1 MTITQQEIIALAAK
15 AEENAAH
22 EPKAN
27 YVTFL
32 QEFAKL
38 VASKETQGRQAA
50 QLELEQYRSEAQQR
64 AGVLIKE
71 AYQRGVRDERE
82 ACASICDDRSELYSD
97 EGGDARSCA
106 AAIRA
111 RSDK

>member
-1 MTITQQEIIALAAK
+1 MTITQQEIIAPAVEAGMHIAPNGTVHASQSELETLVYAA
-15 AEENAAH
+15 
-22 EPKAN
+22 
-27 YVTFL
+27 
-32 QEFAKL
+32 
-38 VASKETQGRQAA
+38 VAKETQARQAA
-50 QLELEQYRSEAQQR
+50 QLELEQYRNEAQQR

-82 ACASICDDRSELYSD
+82 DCIEDVRTI
-97 EGGDARSCA
+97 GGQFAEKCE